1 MHVPAL
7 PQPPSSL
14 ATSPPSALLHGSL
27 RCLVSHVSLT
37 FYVLLYLMLRSNA
50 MSPASPPL
58 TAYLTYLHC
67 IPPLFAFH
75 TSSSCCTFLVAS
87 GYPVFLSALL
97 HFAWASPLSMLD
109 YLASDF
115 LHLHL
120 PVLFVPA
127 KFVGF
132 LSHTCYTLYNPPLTA
147 WGYDA

>member
-1 MHVPAL
+1 MYSNAPATPIKLSYVTTLRPPCL
-7 PQPPSSL
+7 PTWSRFACFLDLLTVCFTSCYDLTLCLQPPPFTASL
-14 ATSPPSALLHGSL
+14 A
-27 RCLVSHVSLT
+27 
-37 FYVLLYLMLRSNA
+37 
-50 MSPASPPL
+50 
-58 TAYLTYLHC
+58 YLHC
-67 IPPLFAFH
+67 IPLLFALH
-75 TSSSCCTFLVAS
+75 ISSSCCTFLVAS
-87 GYPVFLSALL
+87 GYPLVFLSALL